1 MPDKREDLGQLFGR
15 ISRLPEP
22 KSLRDLSTTLNITDF
37 FLVSVATVGLGCDCC
52 ATLTVDRCCEQWQM
66 TTVLNMNI
74 DTGSHNCKMVMLS
87 RFAVLCVSLTWI
99 SVTIADYIHGP
110 TINRQPLETNEL
122 WRVM

>member
-37 FLVSVATVGLGCDCC
+37 FLVSAATVGLGCDCC

-87 RFAVLCVSLTWI
+87 RFAVLCVSLTWKV
-99 SVTIADYIHGP
+99 SLLQTTYTAQRSTASRSRRMSCG
-110 TINRQPLETNEL
+110 E
-122 WRVM
+122 